1 MNNSQYSIL
10 TICSISMFLI
20 LILYACNSFRKQDSR
35 ASGIDLY
42 KSKVDSFNSI
52 LEWKALKEGLYISKN
67 GDIGLKSFEMN
78 DKISITVYISELCC
92 DGKKLKHIIDTTS
105 FKYLGSS
112 FYRDKNNIYTH
123 YNMSDGGNFWIV
135 GADVATFEILG
146 NCYARDKY
154 HIYGERSMVIDSV
167 DYQSFRTSTEV
178 GCFAKDKYGYLFW
191 DERIRPEDIL
201 EQSKDSVLLKKLND
215 L

>member
-20 LILYACNSFRKQDSR
+20 LILYACNSFRKQDNS

-42 KSKVDSFNSI
+42 KTKVDSINSI
-52 LEWKALKEGLYISKN
+52 LEWKALKEGLFISKN
-67 GDIGLKSFEMN
+67 GDIGLKSVEMN
-78 DKISITVYISELCC
+78 DINSITVYISELCC
-92 DGKKLKHIIDTTS
+92 EGKKLKNIIDTAS

-123 YNMSDGGNFWIV
+123 YVMSDGGNFWIV

-146 NCYARDKY
+146 NCYARDKNQ
-154 HIYGERSMVIDSV
+154 IYSERNMVMDSV

-178 GCFAKDKYGYLFW
+178 GCFAKDKHGYLFW